1 MIVFKKIRWR
11 NFLSTGN
18 NFIEIDFQ
26 RSKTTLIAGENG
38 AGKSTVLDALCF
50 SLFGKS
56 FRRINLPQLVN
67 SINERDMVVEVEF
80 TIGRKEFLIR
90 RGLLPRLFEI
100 YIDGQLLNQDSK
112 SRDYQKHLESSILK
126 LNYKSFTQVVIL
138 GSSTFVPF
146 MQLTAADR
154 RAIIE
159 DLLDIQIFSTMNVL
173 LKQRIVELKDD
184 MQAADYKIELAKEK
198 IGMHRTYIKR
208 IKEKSKENIDKKKA
222 EVQEASG
229 QVKAIQ
235 TEIDDLQV
243 QIIALLADIKD
254 KETVEDKLEY
264 WEELEKKIN
273 RNSRRTKEEV
283 KFFEETDN
291 CPTCK
296 QSIDDTFKRNTLVV
310 KAAKIADYEKALDDI
325 ASEVVTTEERLS
337 TINAVMNDIRSQETD
352 VSEKNTSIS
361 AITQYISKVQNE
373 ITDLL
378 DEEDISAA
386 EKAKLQS
393 LRDDLA
399 GSKKRRLELIDDRHY
414 YEVAYNLLRDSG
426 IKAKIVKQYLP
437 VMNKLINK
445 YLAAMDFF
453 VQFALDEN
461 FKEQIKSRHR
471 DDFSY
476 GSFSEGEKLR
486 IDLALLFTWR
496 EVARMKNSANTNL
509 LILDE
514 VFDSS
519 LDAAGT
525 EEFLKLLHS
534 LVGKTNV
541 FVITHKADILTDKFD
556 AQLRFEKKKN
566 FSRISTS

>member
-1 MIVFKKIRWR
+1 MIVFKKIRWK

-18 NFIEIDFQ
+18 NYTEIDFEQ
-26 RSKTTLIAGENG
+26 SKTTLIAGENG

-50 SLFGKS
+50 ALFGKT

-67 SINERDMVVEVEF
+67 TINERDMVVEIEF
-80 TIGRKEFLIR
+80 RIGRKEFMIR

-173 LKQRIVELKDD
+173 LKQRIMVLKDD
-184 MQAADYKIELAKEK
+184 MQTVEYKIELAKEK
-198 IGMHRTYIKR
+198 ISLQRTYISK
-208 IKEKSKENIDKKKA
+208 IKAKSKENINVKKA
-222 EVQEASG
+222 EVKEAAD
-229 QVKAIQ
+229 QVK
-235 TEIDDLQV
+235 DLQV
-243 QIIALLADIKD
+243 EVDEYQKKILALLSEVKD
-254 KETVEDKLEY
+254 KEKIEDKLLY
-264 WEELEKKIN
+264 WEELEKKIK
-273 RNSRRTKEEV
+273 RNSHRTKEAI
-283 KFFEETDN
+283 KFFEENAN
-291 CPTCK
+291 CPECE
-296 QSIDDTFKRNTLVV
+296 QSIDETFKTKTLTT
-310 KAAKIADYEKALDDI
+310 KAAKIAEFETALNDI
-325 ASEVVTTEERLS
+325 AAEAKAVEDRLS
-337 TINAVMNDIRSQETD
+337 IINAVLNEVQDQETD
-352 VSEKNTSIS
+352 VSERNTSIA
-361 AITQYISKVQNE
+361 AISQYISRVQDE
-373 ITDLL
+373 ISGLL
-378 DEEDISAA
+378 DQEDVTDS
-386 EKAKLQS
+386 ERTKLKT
-393 LRDDLA
+393 LREDLERL
-399 GSKKRRLELIDDRHY
+399 KQRRHELIDDRHY
-414 YEVAYNLLRDSG
+414 FEVAYNLLRDSG
-426 IKAKIVKQYLP
+426 IKAKIVKHYLP
-437 VMNKLINK
+437 VMNKLVNK
-445 YLAAMDFF
+445 YLSAMDFF
-453 VQFALDEN
+453 VQFTLDEN

-471 DDFSY
+471 DDFTY

-556 AQLRFEKKKN
+556 AQIRFEKKKS
-566 FSRISTS
+566 FSRIAT

>member
-1 MIVFKKIRWR
+1 MIVFKKIRWK

-26 RSKTTLIAGENG
+26 KSKTTLIVGENG

-50 SLFGKS
+50 ALFGKT

-67 SINERDMVVEVEF
+67 SINERDMIVEIEF
-80 TIGRKEFLIR
+80 QIGRKEFLIR

-100 YIDGQLLNQDSK
+100 FIDGQLLNQDSK
-112 SRDYQKHLESSILK
+112 SRDYQKYLESSILK

-146 MQLTAADR
+146 MQLTALDR

-173 LKQRIVELKDD
+173 LKQRILELKDD
-184 MQAADYKIELAKEK
+184 MQAVEYKIELAKEK
-198 IGMHRTYIKR
+198 ISLQQTYILK
-208 IKEKSKENIDKKKA
+208 IKAKSKENINVKKA
-222 EVQEASG
+222 EVKEAAE
-229 QVKAIQ
+229 QVAALQ
-235 TEIDDLQV
+235 VEIDEYQEKIL
-243 QIIALLADIKD
+243 ALLSEVKD
-254 KETVEDKLEY
+254 KEQVEDKLLY
-264 WEELEKKIN
+264 WEELEQKIK
-273 RNSRRTKEEV
+273 RNSRRTKETI
-283 KFFEETDN
+283 KFFEENAN
-291 CPTCK
+291 CPECE
-296 QSIDDTFKRNTLVV
+296 QPIDEVFKTNTLEQ
-310 KAAKIADYEKALDDI
+310 KAAKIAEFEKALNEI
-325 ASEVVTTEERLS
+325 ANKAETVGQRLS
-337 TINAVMNDIRSQETD
+337 TINAVLNAVQDQETD
-352 VSEKNTSIS
+352 VSERNTSIS
-361 AITQYISKVQNE
+361 AITQYISKVQDE
-373 ITDLL
+373 ITGLL
-378 DEEDISAA
+378 DQEDVTDS
-386 EKAKLQS
+386 EKSKLNT
-393 LRDDLA
+393 LRKDLE
-399 GSKKRRLELIDDRHY
+399 GFKTRRHELIDDRHY

-426 IKAKIVKQYLP
+426 IKAKIVKHYLP

-519 LDAAGT
+519 LDSAGT

-556 AQLRFEKKKN
+556 AQIRFEKKKG
-566 FSRISTS
+566 FSRIVT

>member
-38 AGKSTVLDALCF
+38 TGKSTVLDALCF
-50 SLFGKS
+50 SLFGKT

-112 SRDYQKHLESSILK
+112 SRDYQKYLESSILK

-173 LKQRIVELKDD
+173 LKQRIFELKDD

-198 IGMHRTYIKR
+198 IGMHRTYIKK
-208 IKEKSKENIDKKKA
+208 IKEKSKENIDKKKG
-222 EVQEASG
+222 EVKKASG

-235 TEIDDLQV
+235 VEIGELEQ
-243 QIIALLADIKD
+243 QIVALLADIKD

-264 WEELEKKIN
+264 WEDLEKKIN
-273 RNSRRTKEEV
+273 RNTHRTKEDI

-296 QSIDDTFKRNTLVV
+296 QPIDETFKTKTLDE
-310 KAAKIADYEKALDDI
+310 KAEKIAEFEKALSDI
-325 ASEVVTTEERLS
+325 AAEVQTTEERLS
-337 TINAVMNDIRSQETD
+337 AINDVMTDIRSQETD
-352 VSEKNTSIS
+352 VSERHTSIS
-361 AITQYISKVQNE
+361 AITQYISKVQEE
-373 ITDLL
+373 ITELL
-378 DEEDISAA
+378 DEEDVTDA
-386 EKAKLQS
+386 EKAKLNS
-393 LRDDLA
+393 LREDLA
-399 GSKKRRLELIDDRHY
+399 SYRKRRVELIDDRHY

-556 AQLRFEKKKN
+556 AQIRFEKKKS
-566 FSRISTS
+566 FSRIAT

>member
-1 MIVFKKIRWR
+1 MIVFKKIRWK

-18 NFIEIDFQ
+18 NFTEIDFQ

-38 AGKSTVLDALCF
+38 SGKSTVLDALCF
-50 SLFGKS
+50 SLFGRT

-100 YIDGQLLNQDSK
+100 FIDGQLLNQDSK
-112 SRDYQKHLESSILK
+112 SRDYQKYLESSILK

-173 LKQRIVELKDD
+173 LKQRIFELKDD
-184 MQAADYKIELAKEK
+184 MQAVDYKIELAKEK
-198 IGMHRTYIKR
+198 IGMHRNYIRK
-208 IKEKSKENIDKKKA
+208 IKEKSKENIDKKKV
-222 EVQEASG
+222 EVKEASG
-229 QVKAIQ
+229 QVKTIQ
-235 TEIDDLQV
+235 VEIDELQQQIVDL
-243 QIIALLADIKD
+243 LGEIKD
-254 KETVEDKLEY
+254 RETVEEKLEY
-264 WEELEKKIN
+264 WEDLEKKIN
-273 RNSRRTKEEV
+273 RNSRRTKEDI

-310 KAAKIADYEKALDDI
+310 KAAKVADYEQALKDI
-325 ASEVVTTEERLS
+325 AAEVEITEERLS
-337 TINAVMNDIRSQETD
+337 DINAVMTDIRSQETD
-352 VSEKNTSIS
+352 VSERNTSIA
-361 AITQYISKVQNE
+361 AITQYITKVQDE

-378 DEEDISAA
+378 DEEDITDA
-386 EKAKLQS
+386 EKAKLRS
-393 LRDDLA
+393 LREDSDSL
-399 GSKKRRLELIDDRHY
+399 KKRRHELIDDRHY

-453 VQFALDEN
+453 VQFTLDEN

-556 AQLRFEKKKN
+556 AQIRFEKKKS
-566 FSRISTS
+566 FSRIAT

>member
-50 SLFGKS
+50 GLFGKT

-67 SINERDMVVEVEF
+67 SINEQDMVVEIEF

-100 YIDGQLLNQDSK
+100 FIDGQLLNQDSK

-159 DLLDIQIFSTMNVL
+159 DLLDIQIFSTMNVI
-173 LKQRIVELKDD
+173 LKQRIFELKDD

-198 IGMHRTYIKR
+198 IGMHRKYIKR
-208 IKEKSKENIDKKKA
+208 IQEKSKENIDKKKA
-222 EVQEASG
+222 EVTEASDQIKTI
-229 QVKAIQ
+229 QVD
-235 TEIDDLQV
+235 IDELQK
-243 QIIALLADIKD
+243 QILALLADIKD

-264 WEELEKKIN
+264 WEDLEKKIN
-273 RNSRRTKEEV
+273 RNTHRTKEDV

-296 QSIDDTFKRNTLVV
+296 QPIDETFKSKTLDE
-310 KAAKIADYEKALDDI
+310 KAAKIEEFEKALRDI
-325 ASEVVTTEERLS
+325 AGEVETTEERLS
-337 TINAVMNDIRSQETD
+337 AINSVMTDIRSQETD

-361 AITQYISKVQNE
+361 AITQYISKVQDE
-373 ITDLL
+373 IMELL
-378 DEEDISAA
+378 DEEDITEA
-386 EKAKLQS
+386 EKAKLKSLREDLQS
-393 LRDDLA
+393 L
-399 GSKKRRLELIDDRHY
+399 KKRRHELIDDRHY

-519 LDAAGT
+519 LDSAGT

-556 AQLRFEKKKN
+556 AQIRFEKKKN
-566 FSRISTS
+566 FSRISIS

>member
-50 SLFGKS
+50 SLFGKT

-100 YIDGQLLNQDSK
+100 HIDGQLLNQDSK
-112 SRDYQKHLESSILK
+112 SRDYQKYLESSILK

-198 IGMHRTYIKR
+198 IGMHRAYIKK
-208 IKEKSKENIDKKKA
+208 IKEKSKENIDKKKV
-222 EVQEASG
+222 EVKEASG

-235 TEIDDLQV
+235 VEIGKLEQ
-243 QIIALLADIKD
+243 QITTLLADIKD

-264 WEELEKKIN
+264 WEDLEKKIN
-273 RNSRRTKEEV
+273 RNSHRTKEDI

-296 QSIDDTFKRNTLVV
+296 QPIDETFKTKTLDE
-310 KAAKIADYEKALDDI
+310 KAKKIAEFEKALSDI
-325 ASEVVTTEERLS
+325 AAEVQTTEERLS
-337 TINAVMNDIRSQETD
+337 AISAVMNDIRSQETD
-352 VSEKNTSIS
+352 VSERTTSIS
-361 AITQYISKVQNE
+361 AITQYISKVQDE
-373 ITDLL
+373 ITELL
-378 DEEDISAA
+378 DEEDITDA
-386 EKAKLQS
+386 EKAKLKS
-393 LRDDLA
+393 LREDLA
-399 GSKKRRLELIDDRHY
+399 SYQKRRTDLIDDRHY

-556 AQLRFEKKKN
+556 AQIRFEKKKS
-566 FSRISTS
+566 FSRIAT

>member
-50 SLFGKS
+50 GLFGKT

-67 SINERDMVVEVEF
+67 SINERDMVVEIEF
-80 TIGRKEFLIR
+80 TVGRKEFLIR

-112 SRDYQKHLESSILK
+112 SRDYQKHLEGSILK

-173 LKQRIVELKDD
+173 LKQRIFDLKDD
-184 MQAADYKIELAKEK
+184 MQAVDYKIELAKEK
-198 IGMHRTYIKR
+198 IGMHRTYIKK
-208 IKEKSKENIDKKKA
+208 IKEKSQENIDKKKA
-222 EVQEASG
+222 EVKEASG
-229 QVKAIQ
+229 QVKTIQ
-235 TEIDDLQV
+235 GEIDELQE
-243 QIIALLADIKD
+243 QIGTLLSEIKD
-254 KETVEDKLEY
+254 KETAEDKLEY
-264 WEELEKKIN
+264 WEDLEKKIN
-273 RNSRRTKEEV
+273 RNRHRTKEEV

-296 QSIDDTFKRNTLVV
+296 QPIDEDFKSNTLDE
-310 KAAKIADYEKALDDI
+310 KAEKIAEFEKALSDI
-325 ASEVVTTEERLS
+325 ASEVQTTEERLS
-337 TINAVMNDIRSQETD
+337 TITAVLHDIRSQETD

-361 AITQYISKVQNE
+361 AITQYVSKVQDE
-373 ITDLL
+373 ITELL
-378 DEEDISAA
+378 GEENITEA
-386 EKAKLQS
+386 EKLKLQS
-393 LRDDLA
+393 LREDLSA
-399 GSKKRRLELIDDRHY
+399 LKKRRHGLIDDRHY

-426 IKAKIVKQYLP
+426 IKAKIVKHYLP

-445 YLAAMDFF
+445 HLAAMDFF

-496 EVARMKNSANTNL
+496 EIARMKNSANTNL

-519 LDAAGT
+519 LDSAGT

-556 AQLRFEKKKN
+556 AQIRFEKKKS
-566 FSRISTS
+566 FSRIAT

>member
-1 MIVFKKIRWR
+1 MIVFKKIRWK

-18 NFIEIDFQ
+18 NFTEIDFLQ
-26 RSKTTLIAGENG
+26 SKTTLIAGENG

-50 SLFGKS
+50 ALFGKT

-67 SINERDMVVEVEF
+67 TINERDMVVEIEF
-80 TIGRKEFLIR
+80 QIGRKEFLIR

-100 YIDGQLLNQDSK
+100 HIDGQMLNQDSK
-112 SRDYQKHLESSILK
+112 SRDYQKYLESSILK

-173 LKQRIVELKDD
+173 LKQRILVLKDD
-184 MQAADYKIELAKEK
+184 MQAVEYKIELAKEK
-198 IGMHRTYIKR
+198 ISLQREYISK
-208 IKEKSKENIDKKKA
+208 IKAKSKENINVKKA
-222 EVQEASG
+222 EVKEAAK
-229 QVKAIQ
+229 QVK
-235 TEIDDLQV
+235 DLQV
-243 QIIALLADIKD
+243 EVDEYQEKILALLSEVKD
-254 KETVEDKLEY
+254 KEKVKDKLLY
-264 WEELEKKIN
+264 WEELEKKIK
-273 RNSRRTKEEV
+273 RNSHRTKEAI
-283 KFFEETDN
+283 KFFEENAN
-291 CPTCK
+291 CPECE
-296 QSIDDTFKRNTLVV
+296 QPIDEAFKTNTLEQ
-310 KAAKIADYEKALDDI
+310 KAAKIAEFEKALNQI
-325 ASEVVTTEERLS
+325 ADEAETLGQRLS
-337 TINAVMNDIRSQETD
+337 DINAVLNAVQDQETD
-352 VSEKNTSIS
+352 VSERNTSIA
-361 AITQYISKVQNE
+361 AITRYISKVQDE
-373 ITDLL
+373 ITGLL
-378 DEEDISAA
+378 DQEDVTDS
-386 EKAKLQS
+386 EKSKLNS
-393 LRDDLA
+393 LRKNLK
-399 GSKKRRLELIDDRHY
+399 GSKTRRHELIDDRHY

-426 IKAKIVKQYLP
+426 IKAKIVKHYLP

-519 LDAAGT
+519 LDSAGT

-556 AQLRFEKKKN
+556 AQIRFEKKKG
-566 FSRISTS
+566 FSRITT

>member
-50 SLFGKS
+50 GLFGKT

-67 SINERDMVVEVEF
+67 SINEQDMVVEIEF

-100 YIDGQLLNQDSK
+100 FIDGQLLNQDSK

-159 DLLDIQIFSTMNVL
+159 DLLDIQIFSTMNVI
-173 LKQRIVELKDD
+173 LKQRIFELKDD

-198 IGMHRTYIKR
+198 IGMHRKYIKR

-222 EVQEASG
+222 EVTEASDQIKTI
-229 QVKAIQ
+229 QVD
-235 TEIDDLQV
+235 IDELQK
-243 QIIALLADIKD
+243 QILALLADIKD

-264 WEELEKKIN
+264 WEDLEKKIN
-273 RNSRRTKEEV
+273 RNTHRTKDDI

-296 QSIDDTFKRNTLVV
+296 QPIDETFKSKTLDE
-310 KAAKIADYEKALDDI
+310 KAAKIEEFEKALRDI
-325 ASEVVTTEERLS
+325 ASEVETTEERLS
-337 TINAVMNDIRSQETD
+337 AINAVMTGIRSQETD

-361 AITQYISKVQNE
+361 AITQYISKVQDE
-373 ITDLL
+373 IMELL
-378 DEEDISAA
+378 DEEDITEA
-386 EKAKLQS
+386 EKAKLKS
-393 LRDDLA
+393 LREDL
-399 GSKKRRLELIDDRHY
+399 GSLKKRRHDLIDDRHY

-519 LDAAGT
+519 LDSAGT

-556 AQLRFEKKKN
+556 AQIRFEKNKN
-566 FSRISTS
+566 FSRISIS

>member
-38 AGKSTVLDALCF
+38 TGKSTVLDALCF
-50 SLFGKS
+50 SLFGKT

-112 SRDYQKHLESSILK
+112 SRDYQKYLEGSILK

-173 LKQRIVELKDD
+173 LKQRIFELKDD
-184 MQAADYKIELAKEK
+184 MQAVDYKIELAKEK
-198 IGMHRTYIKR
+198 IGMHRTYIKKL
-208 IKEKSKENIDKKKA
+208 KEKSKENIDKKKG
-222 EVQEASG
+222 EVKEASD

-235 TEIDDLQV
+235 VEIGELEQ
-243 QIIALLADIKD
+243 QIVALLADIKD

-264 WEELEKKIN
+264 WEDLEKKIN
-273 RNSRRTKEEV
+273 RNTHRTKEDI

-296 QSIDDTFKRNTLVV
+296 QPIDETFKTKTLDE
-310 KAAKIADYEKALDDI
+310 KAEKIAEFEKALSDI
-325 ASEVVTTEERLS
+325 AAEVQTTEERLS
-337 TINAVMNDIRSQETD
+337 AINDVMTDIRSQETD
-352 VSEKNTSIS
+352 VSERHTSIS
-361 AITQYISKVQNE
+361 AITQYISKVQEE
-373 ITDLL
+373 ITELL
-378 DEEDISAA
+378 DEEDVTDA
-386 EKAKLQS
+386 EKAKLKS
-393 LRDDLA
+393 LREDLA
-399 GSKKRRLELIDDRHY
+399 SYRKRRVELIDDRHY

-556 AQLRFEKKKN
+556 AQIRFEKKKS
-566 FSRISTS
+566 FSRIAT

>member
-1 MIVFKKIRWR
+1 MIVFKKIRWK

-18 NFIEIDFQ
+18 NFTEIDFQ

-38 AGKSTVLDALCF
+38 SGKSTVLDALCF
-50 SLFGKS
+50 SLFGRT

-100 YIDGQLLNQDSK
+100 FIDGQLLNQDSK
-112 SRDYQKHLESSILK
+112 SRDYQKYLESSILK

-154 RAIIE
+154 RDIIE

-173 LKQRIVELKDD
+173 LKQRIFELKDD
-184 MQAADYKIELAKEK
+184 MQAVDYKIELAKEK
-198 IGMHRTYIKR
+198 IGMHRNYIRK
-208 IKEKSKENIDKKKA
+208 IKEKSKENIDKKKV
-222 EVQEASG
+222 EVKEASG
-229 QVKAIQ
+229 QVKTIQ
-235 TEIDDLQV
+235 VEIDELQQQIVDL
-243 QIIALLADIKD
+243 LGEIKD
-254 KETVEDKLEY
+254 RETVEEKLEY
-264 WEELEKKIN
+264 WEDLEKKIN
-273 RNSRRTKEEV
+273 RNSRRTKEDI

-310 KAAKIADYEKALDDI
+310 KAAKVADYEQALKDI
-325 ASEVVTTEERLS
+325 AAEVEITEERLS
-337 TINAVMNDIRSQETD
+337 DINAVMTDIRSQETD
-352 VSEKNTSIS
+352 VSERNTSIA
-361 AITQYISKVQNE
+361 AITQYITKVQDE

-378 DEEDISAA
+378 DEEDITDA
-386 EKAKLQS
+386 EKAKLRS
-393 LRDDLA
+393 LREDSDSL
-399 GSKKRRLELIDDRHY
+399 KKRRHELIDDRHY

-453 VQFALDEN
+453 VQFTLDEN

-556 AQLRFEKKKN
+556 AQIRFEKKKS
-566 FSRISTS
+566 FSRIAT

>member
-1 MIVFKKIRWR
+1 MIIFKKIRWR

-18 NFIEIDFQ
+18 NFTEIDFQ

-50 SLFGKS
+50 GLFGKT

-67 SINERDMVVEVEF
+67 SINEQDMVVEIEF

-100 YIDGQLLNQDSK
+100 HIDGQLLNQDSK
-112 SRDYQKHLESSILK
+112 SRDYQKYLEGSILK

-159 DLLDIQIFSTMNVL
+159 DLLDIQIFSTMNVI
-173 LKQRIVELKDD
+173 LKQRIFELKDD
-184 MQAADYKIELAKEK
+184 MQSVDYKIELAREK
-198 IGMHRTYIKR
+198 IGMHRTYIKK
-208 IKEKSKENIDKKKA
+208 IKEKSQENIDKKKA
-222 EVQEASG
+222 EVIEASD

-235 TEIDDLQV
+235 VDIDELQE
-243 QIIALLADIKD
+243 QIGSLLSEIKD

-264 WEELEKKIN
+264 WEDLEKKIN
-273 RNSRRTKEEV
+273 RNSHRTKEEI

-296 QSIDDTFKRNTLVV
+296 QPIDEAFKSNTLDT
-310 KAAKIADYEKALDDI
+310 KAEKVAEFEKALSAI
-325 ASEVVTTEERLS
+325 AAEVQMTEERLS
-337 TINAVMNDIRSQETD
+337 DITAVLHDIRSQETD

-361 AITQYISKVQNE
+361 AITQYVSKVQDE
-373 ITDLL
+373 ITELL
-378 DEEDISAA
+378 GEESITEA
-386 EKAKLQS
+386 EKLKLQT
-393 LRDDLA
+393 LREDLTTL
-399 GSKKRRLELIDDRHY
+399 KKRRHDLIDDRHY

-426 IKAKIVKQYLP
+426 IKAKIVKHYLP

-445 YLAAMDFF
+445 HLAAMDFF

-496 EVARMKNSANTNL
+496 EIARMKNSANTNL

-519 LDAAGT
+519 LDSAGT

-556 AQLRFEKKKN
+556 AQIRFEKNKN
-566 FSRISTS
+566 FSRIAT

>member
-1 MIVFKKIRWR
+1 MIIFKKIRWR

-18 NFIEIDFQ
+18 NFTEIDFQ

-50 SLFGKS
+50 GLFGKT

-67 SINERDMVVEVEF
+67 SINEQDMVVEIEF

-100 YIDGQLLNQDSK
+100 HIDGQLLNQDSK
-112 SRDYQKHLESSILK
+112 SRDYQKYLEGSILK

-159 DLLDIQIFSTMNVL
+159 DLLDIQIFSTMNVI
-173 LKQRIVELKDD
+173 LKQRIFELKDD
-184 MQAADYKIELAKEK
+184 MQSVEYKIELAKEK
-198 IGMHRTYIKR
+198 IGMHRTYIKK

-222 EVQEASG
+222 EVIEASD

-235 TEIDDLQV
+235 VDIDELQE
-243 QIIALLADIKD
+243 QIGSLLSEIKD

-264 WEELEKKIN
+264 WEDLEKKIN
-273 RNSRRTKEEV
+273 RNSHRTKEEI

-296 QSIDDTFKRNTLVV
+296 QPIDEAFKSNTLDT
-310 KAAKIADYEKALDDI
+310 KAEKVAEFEKALSAI
-325 ASEVVTTEERLS
+325 AAEVQMTEERLS
-337 TINAVMNDIRSQETD
+337 DITAVLHDIRSQETD

-361 AITQYISKVQNE
+361 AITQYVSKVQDE
-373 ITDLL
+373 ITELL
-378 DEEDISAA
+378 GEESITEA
-386 EKAKLQS
+386 EKLKLQT
-393 LRDDLA
+393 LREDLTTL
-399 GSKKRRLELIDDRHY
+399 KKRRHDLIDDRHY

-426 IKAKIVKQYLP
+426 IKAKIVKHYLP

-445 YLAAMDFF
+445 HLAAMDFF

-496 EVARMKNSANTNL
+496 EIARMKNSANTNL

-519 LDAAGT
+519 LDSAGT

-556 AQLRFEKKKN
+556 AQIRFEKTKS
-566 FSRISTS
+566 FSRIAT

>member
-1 MIVFKKIRWR
+1 MIIFKKIRWR

-18 NFIEIDFQ
+18 NFTEIDFQ

-50 SLFGKS
+50 GLFGKT

-67 SINERDMVVEVEF
+67 SINEQDMVVEIEF

-100 YIDGQLLNQDSK
+100 HIDGQLLNQDSK
-112 SRDYQKHLESSILK
+112 SRDYQKYLEGSILK

-159 DLLDIQIFSTMNVL
+159 DLLDIQIFSTMNVI
-173 LKQRIVELKDD
+173 LKQRIFELKDD
-184 MQAADYKIELAKEK
+184 MQSVEYKIELAKEK
-198 IGMHRTYIKR
+198 IGMHRTYIKK

-222 EVQEASG
+222 EVIEASD

-235 TEIDDLQV
+235 VDIDELQE
-243 QIIALLADIKD
+243 QIGSLLSEIKD

-264 WEELEKKIN
+264 WEDLEKKIN
-273 RNSRRTKEEV
+273 RNSHRTKEEI

-296 QSIDDTFKRNTLVV
+296 QPIDEAFKSNTLDT
-310 KAAKIADYEKALDDI
+310 KAEKVAEFEKALSAI
-325 ASEVVTTEERLS
+325 AAEVQMTEERLS
-337 TINAVMNDIRSQETD
+337 DITAVLHDIRSQETD

-361 AITQYISKVQNE
+361 AITQYVSKVQDE
-373 ITDLL
+373 ITELL
-378 DEEDISAA
+378 GEESITEA
-386 EKAKLQS
+386 EKLKLQT
-393 LRDDLA
+393 LREDLTTL
-399 GSKKRRLELIDDRHY
+399 KKRRHDLIDDRHY

-426 IKAKIVKQYLP
+426 IKAKIVKHYLP

-445 YLAAMDFF
+445 HLAAMDFF

-496 EVARMKNSANTNL
+496 EIARMKNSANTNL

-519 LDAAGT
+519 LDSAGT

-556 AQLRFEKKKN
+556 AQIRFEKNKN
-566 FSRISTS
+566 FSRIAT

>member
-1 MIVFKKIRWR
+1 MIVFKKIRWK

-18 NFIEIDFQ
+18 NFTEIDFLQ
-26 RSKTTLIAGENG
+26 SKTTLIAGENG

-50 SLFGKS
+50 ALFGKT

-67 SINERDMVVEVEF
+67 TINERDMVVEIEF
-80 TIGRKEFLIR
+80 QIGRKEFLIR

-100 YIDGQLLNQDSK
+100 HIDGQMLNQDSK
-112 SRDYQKHLESSILK
+112 SRDYQKYLESSILK

-173 LKQRIVELKDD
+173 LKQRILVLKDD
-184 MQAADYKIELAKEK
+184 MQAVEYKIELSKEK
-198 IGMHRTYIKR
+198 ISLQREYISK
-208 IKEKSKENIDKKKA
+208 IKAKSKENINVKKA
-222 EVQEASG
+222 EVKEAAK
-229 QVKAIQ
+229 QVK
-235 TEIDDLQV
+235 DLQV
-243 QIIALLADIKD
+243 EVDEYQEKILALLSEIKD
-254 KETVEDKLEY
+254 KEKVEDKLLY
-264 WEELEKKIN
+264 WEELEKKIK
-273 RNSRRTKEEV
+273 RNSHRTKEAI
-283 KFFEETDN
+283 KFFEENAN
-291 CPTCK
+291 CPECE
-296 QSIDDTFKRNTLVV
+296 QPIDEAFKTKTLTT
-310 KAAKIADYEKALDDI
+310 KAAKIDEFETALNDI
-325 ASEVVTTEERLS
+325 AAEAQMVGDRLS
-337 TINAVMNDIRSQETD
+337 DINAVLNEVQDQETD
-352 VSEKNTSIS
+352 VSERTTSIA
-361 AITQYISKVQNE
+361 AISQYISRVQDE
-373 ITDLL
+373 ISGLL
-378 DEEDISAA
+378 DQEDVTDS
-386 EKAKLQS
+386 ERTKLKT
-393 LRDDLA
+393 LREDLE
-399 GSKKRRLELIDDRHY
+399 RLKQHRHELIDDRHY
-414 YEVAYNLLRDSG
+414 FEVAYNLLRDSG
-426 IKAKIVKQYLP
+426 IKAKIVKHYLP

-556 AQLRFEKKKN
+556 AQIRFEKKKN
-566 FSRISTS
+566 FSRIAT

>member
-38 AGKSTVLDALCF
+38 TGKSTVLDALCF
-50 SLFGKS
+50 SLFGKT

-112 SRDYQKHLESSILK
+112 SRDYQKYLEGSILK

-173 LKQRIVELKDD
+173 LKQRIFELKDD
-184 MQAADYKIELAKEK
+184 MQAVDYKIELAKEK
-198 IGMHRTYIKR
+198 IGMHRTYIKK
-208 IKEKSKENIDKKKA
+208 IKEKSKENIDKKKG
-222 EVQEASG
+222 EVKEASD

-235 TEIDDLQV
+235 VEIGELEQ
-243 QIIALLADIKD
+243 QIVALLADIKD

-264 WEELEKKIN
+264 WEDLEKKIN
-273 RNSRRTKEEV
+273 RNTHRTKEDI

-296 QSIDDTFKRNTLVV
+296 QPIDETFKTKTLDE
-310 KAAKIADYEKALDDI
+310 KAEKIAEFEKALSDI
-325 ASEVVTTEERLS
+325 AAEVQTTEERLS
-337 TINAVMNDIRSQETD
+337 AINDVMTDIRSQETD
-352 VSEKNTSIS
+352 VSERNTSIS
-361 AITQYISKVQNE
+361 AITQYISKVQEE
-373 ITDLL
+373 ITELL
-378 DEEDISAA
+378 DEEDVTDA
-386 EKAKLQS
+386 EKAKLKS
-393 LRDDLA
+393 LREDLA
-399 GSKKRRLELIDDRHY
+399 SYRKRRVELIDDRHY

-556 AQLRFEKKKN
+556 AQIRFEKKKS
-566 FSRISTS
+566 FSRIAT

>member
-1 MIVFKKIRWR
+1 MIIFKKIRWR

-18 NFIEIDFQ
+18 NFTEIDFQ

-50 SLFGKS
+50 GLFGKT

-67 SINERDMVVEVEF
+67 SINEQDMVVEIEF

-100 YIDGQLLNQDSK
+100 HIDGQLLNQDSK
-112 SRDYQKHLESSILK
+112 SRDYQKYLEGSILK

-159 DLLDIQIFSTMNVL
+159 DLLDIQIFSTMNVI
-173 LKQRIVELKDD
+173 LKQRIFELKDD
-184 MQAADYKIELAKEK
+184 MQSVDYKIELAREK
-198 IGMHRTYIKR
+198 IGMHRTYIKK
-208 IKEKSKENIDKKKA
+208 IKEKSQENIDKKKA
-222 EVQEASG
+222 EVIEASD

-235 TEIDDLQV
+235 VDIDELQE
-243 QIIALLADIKD
+243 QIGSLLSEIKD

-264 WEELEKKIN
+264 WEDLEKKIN
-273 RNSRRTKEEV
+273 RNSHRTKEEI

-296 QSIDDTFKRNTLVV
+296 QPIDEAFKSNTLDT
-310 KAAKIADYEKALDDI
+310 KAEKVAEFEKALSAI
-325 ASEVVTTEERLS
+325 AAEVQMTEERLS
-337 TINAVMNDIRSQETD
+337 DITAVLHDIRSQETD

-361 AITQYISKVQNE
+361 AITQYVSKVQDE
-373 ITDLL
+373 ITELL
-378 DEEDISAA
+378 GEESITEA
-386 EKAKLQS
+386 EKLKLQT
-393 LRDDLA
+393 LREDLTTL
-399 GSKKRRLELIDDRHY
+399 KKRRHDLIDDRHY

-426 IKAKIVKQYLP
+426 IKAKIVKHYLP

-445 YLAAMDFF
+445 HLAAMDFF

-496 EVARMKNSANTNL
+496 EIARMKNSANTNL

-519 LDAAGT
+519 LDSAGT

-556 AQLRFEKKKN
+556 AQIRFEKTKS
-566 FSRISTS
+566 FSRIAT